1 MNHVPLGQECVEL
14 QHPGSRKRKKE
25 LALAKRAL
33 LVIINSANL
42 RQTKPFPILDCQ
54 PTHKRNVRHKKTSAL
69 EEDYIGVRKHPSY
82 RG

>member
-1 MNHVPLGQECVEL
+1 MYLWARNVSNCSIQD
-14 QHPGSRKRKKE
+14 PGREKKE

-33 LVIINSANL
+33 LVIINSVNL